1 MRGLARFAVA
11 VCAIFATVEARA
23 QADVSALTE
32 AQKRKIHLP
41 YVRAATNCISQ
52 SLLMAPDAVRLA
64 KNGQWADA
72 LRAMPKGQCG
82 AEIST
87 LIGTHDQL
95 YGAGTGQTF
104 FAGPYISDLPRAL
117 GNRLKGEF
125 ERLAAA
131 EAREIAAR
139 QQEVAR
145 QEAAKRARIE
155 EADRAA
161 SLYRDKM
168 YECTTNQI
176 VKLVTSS
183 EGAEV
188 LATAALTICN
198 DEVAN
203 AAKAGTAKIRM
214 EYPDADA
221 VSLRAE
227 IETAIRKNVVTTAV
241 QAKAA
246 LNTPRQQVASEPAP
260 APVSP
265 VVATPPQVA
274 TAPVPAN
281 ADPGPI
287 ASPVRECLRTMAK
300 AREGKFVNREDL
312 VKAMLDLCRPE
323 IEGAA
328 RSTFL
333 KDDKASLEQTR
344 DKTLQEALREARE
357 VVGSAN

>member
-1 MRGLARFAVA
+1 MRDLARFAVA
-11 VCAIFATVEARA
+11 VCALFATVEAHA

-52 SLLMAPDAVRLA
+52 ALLMAPDAVRLA
-64 KNGQWADA
+64 KQGQWADA
-72 LRAMPKGQCG
+72 LWALPKGQCD
-82 AEIST
+82 AELST

-117 GNRLKGEF
+117 GSRLKGEF
-125 ERLAAA
+125 ERLAAS

-155 EADRAA
+155 EADRVA

-188 LATAALTICN
+188 LATAALTICS

-260 APVSP
+260 APVTP

-274 TAPVPAN
+274 TAPVNAGPAP
-281 ADPGPI
+281 A

-328 RSTFL
+328 RSAFL

-344 DKTLQEALREARE
+344 DKTLQEALHEARE
-357 VVGSAN
+357 VVGAAN

>member
-1 MRGLARFAVA
+1 M
-11 VCAIFATVEARA
+11 
-23 QADVSALTE
+23 SALTE

-64 KNGQWADA
+64 KQGQWADA
-72 LRAMPKGQCG
+72 LRALPKGQCG

-104 FAGPYISDLPRAL
+104 FAGPYINDLPRAL

-125 ERLAAA
+125 ERLAAV

-155 EADRAA
+155 EADRVVT
-161 SLYRDKM
+161 LYRDKM

-176 VKLVTSS
+176 VKLAASS

-188 LATAALTICN
+188 LATAAMTICD
-198 DEVAN
+198 DEIAN
-203 AAKAGTAKIRM
+203 AVRAGTAKLRIQF
-214 EYPDADA
+214 PDAETA
-221 VSLRAE
+221 PLRADFE
-227 IETAIRKNVVTTAV
+227 AVIKKNVVTSAV

-246 LNTPRQQVASEPAP
+246 LNVPRQQAASEPPP
-260 APVSP
+260 APVTP
-265 VVATPPQVA
+265 VVATPPQVS
-274 TAPVPAN
+274 TAPVNAGPAP
-281 ADPGPI
+281 A

-300 AREGKFVNREDL
+300 AREGKFVNRDDL

-328 RSTFL
+328 RSAFL

>member
-11 VCAIFATVEARA
+11 VCAIFTTVEAKA

-64 KNGQWADA
+64 KQGQWADA

-87 LIGTHDQL
+87 LISTHDQL

-155 EADRAA
+155 EADRVA

-246 LNTPRQQVASEPAP
+246 LNTPRQQVASEPNP
-260 APVSP
+260 APVTP
-265 VVATPPQVA
+265 IVATPPQVSTTPDPA
-274 TAPVPAN
+274 NSGLAPV
-281 ADPGPI
+281 

-328 RSTFL
+328 RSAFL